1 MASLMRTAH
10 LPTHSQ
16 AARSVAR
23 TLERRRAA
31 YAAEVQRLIEASFAL
46 IRKTGNLEPRV
57 EEIVHAAGL
66 SNQAFYKHFRSK
78 DELLLAV
85 LDEGV
90 RTLTGYLRYRMEKAR
105 SPEQQIRSWIEG
117 MLEQALNRDSAA
129 ATRPFALSRARLA
142 DLFPAD
148 VIASESQLTAMLRDA
163 IQAAVDAGELPTA
176 EPARDADTIYH
187 MAMGWVQRKLAEP
200 LPADRAE
207 AAHLV
212 AFAMRGLGQGVRRTW
227 RRRQ

>member
-1 MASLMRTAH
+1 MASPMRTAH

-31 YAAEVQRLIEASFAL
+31 YAAEVECLIEASFAL

-57 EEIVHAAGL
+57 EEIVRGAGL
-66 SNQAFYKHFRSK
+66 SNHAFYKHFRSK

-90 RTLTGYLRYRMEKAR
+90 RTLTSYLRHRMERAR

-148 VIASESQLTAMLRDA
+148 VIASESRLTAMLREA
-163 IQAAVDAGELPTA
+163 IQAAVAVGELPAA
-176 EPARDADTIYH
+176 EPVRDADTIYH
-187 MAMGWVQRKLAEP
+187 MAMGWVQRKLAKP
-200 LPADRAE
+200 SPADRAE

-212 AFAMRGLGQGVRRTW
+212 AFAMRGLGQGARRRW
-227 RRRQ
+227 RRGK